1 MSHYSRGERRFKN
14 RHFGKS
20 PTIQTVIA
28 NTDYGTNKYWK
39 KRRNRAIT
47 QARFAKYSD
56 TASWFDELEPFTD
69 ADAKFWPGNWVG
81 SGVIFCVFEDLA
93 QCWC

>member
-1 MSHYSRGERRFKN
+1 MKSSVSHYSRGERRFKN

-20 PTIQTVIA
+20 PSIQTVIA

-56 TASWFDELEPFTD
+56 TFEQEHQNASNYNAWEQHIAMLEEQNHGLT
-69 ADAKFWPGNWVG
+69 NTNH
-81 SGVIFCVFEDLA
+81 
-93 QCWC
+93 